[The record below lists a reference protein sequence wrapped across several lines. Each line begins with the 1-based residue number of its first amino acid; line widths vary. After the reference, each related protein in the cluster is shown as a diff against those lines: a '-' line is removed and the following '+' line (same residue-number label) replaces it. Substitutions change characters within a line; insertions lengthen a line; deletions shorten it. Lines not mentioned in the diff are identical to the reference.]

1 MTSALR
7 WAAMTENHF
16 NVSVGS
22 DGQSHKPT
30 VSTNHNLFEEKGE
43 PKRRYRTEV
52 LPLTSLGNAL
62 PLGQTGSQRLMHWGS
77 VKVPCWVSHA
87 LSSMFIIIQRI
98 SRARLLVQ
106 CEPIR
111 FGRPAS
117 GDTGSDQFQW
127 CPVFDFSHSLHS
139 MKTLTGQQLNQKP
152 QPEKYS
158 GCRIKFLFCFRFS
171 LFSGHRW
178 TQCRFKCCVWRILF
192 KNASSHSFTEIFHF
206 YLSRPNGDSVQNTN
220 DPASV
225 DNDNYACVKDQFSEK
240 FPDQSELSGKM
251 VIFAASSM
259 PSSAP

>member
-1 MTSALR
+1 
-7 WAAMTENHF
+7 
-16 NVSVGS
+16 
-22 DGQSHKPT
+22 
-30 VSTNHNLFEEKGE
+30 
-43 PKRRYRTEV
+43 
-52 LPLTSLGNAL
+52 
-62 PLGQTGSQRLMHWGS
+62 
-77 VKVPCWVSHA
+77 
-87 LSSMFIIIQRI
+87 MFIIIQRI

-111 FGRPAS
+111 FGRPVW
-117 GDTGSDQFQW
+117 SDQFQW

-139 MKTLTGQQLNQKP
+139 MKTLTGQRLNQKP
-152 QPEKYS
+152 QRSIPAAES
-158 GCRIKFLFCFRFS
+158 SFCFVFVFHFFPAIVELSVGLSVVFCGSCLRTLAVILSLRF
-171 LFSGHRW
+171 F
-178 TQCRFKCCVWRILF
+178 
-192 KNASSHSFTEIFHF
+192 IFHF

>member
-117 GDTGSDQFQW
+117 GDTGSVR
-127 CPVFDFSHSLHS
+127 PVSVVSSFWLLP
-139 MKTLTGQQLNQKP
+139 LTSFNENIDWTTAQPKAAAGEVFRLQNQV
-152 QPEKYS
+152 
-158 GCRIKFLFCFRFS
+158 FV
-171 LFSGHRW
+171 LFS
-178 TQCRFKCCVWRILF
+178 F
-192 KNASSHSFTEIFHF
+192 FTFF
-206 YLSRPNGDSVQNTN
+206 RPSLNSV
-220 DPASV
+220 SV
-225 DNDNYACVKDQFSEK
+225 
-240 FPDQSELSGKM
+240 
-251 VIFAASSM
+251 
-259 PSSAP
+259 